1 MITVGLVNE
10 RLTDL
15 PLEVFLSMKCNLRE
29 NVGKK
34 GRTGVTEVSQ
44 GFPCGQIAIHPPTEQ
59 NMGRVMSDAK
69 SKNAGQVR
77 SLTRALSLLRHLAD
91 SNDGMSLTELSEA
104 AGLPPST
111 THRLLTT
118 LEAERFVRPN
128 GSTGLW
134 QVGVSAF
141 IVGASFARNRDRLTL
156 IRPYLKR
163 LMEIT
168 GETANLFVRNDADAV
183 CIGQIESRHAM
194 RAITGVG
201 GSVGLHCSAAGK
213 VMIAFLEQP
222 HRGRLIASLAMPKIT
237 SASIVD
243 TQSFAREIDH
253 VRALGYACDD
263 EEHEIGLRCV
273 AAPIFDEHG
282 SVIAAISVSGPAARL
297 PRERMAN
304 LGNTISTAAL
314 EATREFG
321 GVNPAVSDTPKIAA
335 SAANDNRAT
344 V

>member
-1 MITVGLVNE
+1 
-10 RLTDL
+10 
-15 PLEVFLSMKCNLRE
+15 
-29 NVGKK
+29 
-34 GRTGVTEVSQ
+34 
-44 GFPCGQIAIHPPTEQ
+44 
-59 NMGRVMSDAK
+59 MGRVMSDAK
-69 SKNAGQVR
+69 SKSAGQVR
-77 SLTRALSLLRHLAD
+77 SLTRALSLLRHLAE
-91 SNDGMSLTELSEA
+91 SSDGMSLTELSEA

-156 IRPYLKR
+156 IRPYLRR
-163 LMEIT
+163 LMEMT

-194 RAITGVG
+194 RALTGVG
-201 GSVGLHCSAAGK
+201 GCIGLHCSAAGK
-213 VMIAFLEQP
+213 AMIAFLDQP
-222 HRGRLIASLAMPKIT
+222 QRFRLLSTLDMQKIT
-237 SASIVD
+237 PSSIAD
-243 TQSFAREIDH
+243 KQLL
-253 VRALGYACDD
+253 VRDLDMVRSVGYALDD

-273 AAPIFDEHG
+273 AAPVFDEHG
-282 SVIAAISVSGPAARL
+282 AVIAAISVSGPAARVPRDRL
-297 PRERMAN
+297 PN
-304 LGNTISTAAL
+304 LGKTVATAAL

-321 GVNPAVSDTPKIAA
+321 GVKPTLSEPSKVTA